1 MKNIKSA
8 VCTLF
13 AALCLATGCV
23 DKKSTS
29 ETKQSDTIVLT
40 FIQHSFINFSF
51 DESGNGN
58 GYFFMDDELAVTTK
72 EYERDYY
79 LTLKEIENIKAASLH
94 YVVPKLSGDG
104 YWSFTQFVVD
114 FNKET
119 GFATNFLKSSI
130 LSDNLT
136 VHFAIYG

>member
-1 MKNIKSA
+1 
-8 VCTLF
+8 
-13 AALCLATGCV
+13 
-23 DKKSTS
+23 
-29 ETKQSDTIVLT
+29 
-40 FIQHSFINFSF
+40 
-51 DESGNGN
+51 
-58 GYFFMDDELAVTTK
+58 MDDELAVTTK

-79 LTLKEIENIKAASLH
+79 LTLKEIENIKEASLH

-130 LSDNLT
+130 L
-136 VHFAIYG
+136 